1 MACSLLRGSAPSVAR
16 RGGFGGRML
25 ARRIRHRSALGGG
38 EAVQAAHRNDGA
50 SDTRIRQRWL
60 NPTITV
66 GRCDAFPQPVPRSCR
81 SSRR

>member
-1 MACSLLRGSAPSVAR
+1 MACTCSRLNAFGSR

-25 ARRIRHRSALGGG
+25 RAGSVIGQPLGGG

-66 GRCDAFPQPVPRSCR
+66 GRCDAFPQPCR
-81 SSRR
+81 VAADHRCR